1 MNSSDFESYLR
12 NTVLLNSWT
21 HISGNLRILANT
33 HARSLEIYTHAR
45 SLKIHTYTITQ
56 DTHMY
61 DHSRYTHAR
70 SLKLHTCTITQYT
83 NMHDHSRYIHAR
95 SLKIHIYTTI
105 QDTHMHAHS
114 RYIHARS
121 LKIRIIIIDLLL
133 FCICFIF
140 FFSRIAH
147 MLLFLLNNDFLSRN
161 LTLKMGEKE
170 RMLGFI
176 LTLPISLSILGP
188 SITNFWCFSTRK
200 NTILALIIEILSWH
214 SVHVLR
220 RPPREKMLFLL
231 FIFLNKCLF

>member
-83 NMHDHSRYIHAR
+83 NMHD
-95 SLKIHIYTTI
+95 
-105 QDTHMHAHS
+105 HS